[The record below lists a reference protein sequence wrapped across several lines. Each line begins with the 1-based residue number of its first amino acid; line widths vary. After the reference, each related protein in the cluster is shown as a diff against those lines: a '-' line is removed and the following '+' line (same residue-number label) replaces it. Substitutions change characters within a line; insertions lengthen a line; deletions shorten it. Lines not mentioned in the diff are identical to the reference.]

1 MVDETGVRTSTTV
14 VFPGPRQAELV
25 EGIVPQPGPD
35 QIVVETLVSL
45 ISTGTELTAYSGD
58 FPPNSAW
65 SGYVRYPFAA
75 GYCNVGRVVEV
86 GADITELRPGDR
98 VASGAAHTTR
108 ACLDVGETRHGLAA
122 RSTMRVPEGVS
133 DEAAAFFTLGCTVM
147 NGVRLGEIKLG
158 EAVVVIGAGL
168 IGQLAVAMAA
178 LCGAWPLIVIDVA
191 EQRLALARARGATHT
206 VAADSAAARETVQQI
221 LGGRGADVVFEVTG
235 NPQVIPDALRLARR
249 RGRVVFLGS
258 PRGSSQVDFHDE
270 VHTLGLHL
278 IGAHITTTPEYETP
292 DTPWTQQRNG
302 ALFFDLVAAGRL
314 RVGDL
319 VTHRYPY
326 REASA
331 AYEFLFA
338 ERSRAMGVILTYP

>member
-1 MVDETGVRTSTTV
+1 MVSASGGRASTTV
-14 VFPGPRQAELV
+14 VFPEPRQVELV
-25 EGIVPQPGPD
+25 EGLVPEPGPD

-58 FPPNSAW
+58 FPSSSAW

-86 GADITELRPGDR
+86 GTNITELRPGDR

-108 ACLDVGETRHGLAA
+108 ACLDAGETRHGLAA

-133 DEAAAFFTLGCTVM
+133 DEAAVFFTLGCTVM
-147 NGVRLGEIKLG
+147 NGVRLGEIALG

-168 IGQLAVAMAA
+168 IGQLTVAMAA

-191 EQRLALARARGATHT
+191 EQRLALARVRGATHT
-206 VAADSAAARETVQQI
+206 VMADSAAAREAVHAI

-235 NPQVIPDALRLARR
+235 NPLVIPAALRLARR

-258 PRGSSQVDFHDE
+258 PRGPSQVDFHDE

-292 DTPWTQQRNG
+292 DTPWTQRRNG

-314 RVGDL
+314 PIADL
-319 VTHRYPY
+319 VTHRYLY
-326 REASA
+326 REAPA
-331 AYEFLFA
+331 AYEFLLA
-338 ERSRAMGVILTYP
+338 DRTRAMGVVFTYV